1 MTKELRVGGDNRTGV
16 IVMKSKVTRRGVL
29 KGSSALAL
37 SLASTRVL
45 SAAPAAEAVTP
56 ELIAAAKKEGKEIG
70 RAHV

>member
-1 MTKELRVGGDNRTGV
+1 
-16 IVMKSKVTRRGVL
+16 MKSKVTRRGVL